1 MGDLVE
7 EGGVAKPRIIV
18 TRKWPEQVEAALR
31 AEFDVELNV
40 MDRPMTTAALKDALG
55 KCDAL
60 CPTVSDSINADVLS
74 AEPLRA
80 KMLGSYG
87 VGFNHIDLE
96 AAKKR
101 KLVVSNTPEVL
112 TDCTADL
119 AMTLLLMIARRTG
132 EGERHVRGGHWTG
145 WRPTHMM
152 GTKVTGKTLGL
163 IGMGRIARAMAH
175 KAHHGFG
182 MKIIFNDPFPP
193 PAEVVKSL
201 SAESR
206 PTIEDVLRE
215 ADFVSLHCP
224 GGKETHHLINAGR
237 LQLMKPSA
245 FLVNSARG
253 DVVDQHALIDALK
266 KHTIA
271 GAALDVYE
279 GEPAVP
285 EELKHMENVVVLPH
299 LGSASME
306 TRVAMGMRVL
316 ENLKA
321 FFAGKE
327 PRDRVA

>member
-1 MGDLVE
+1 MS
-7 EGGVAKPRIIV
+7 KPKIIV
-18 TRKWPEQVEAALR
+18 TRKWPEQVETALR

-80 KMLGSYG
+80 KILGSYG

-96 AAKKR
+96 AVKKR
-101 KLVVSNTPEVL
+101 KLVVTNTPEVL

-119 AMTLLLMIARRTG
+119 AMTLLLMIARRAG
-132 EGERHVRGGHWTG
+132 EGERHVRSGHWTG

-201 SAESR
+201 AAESR

-224 GGKETHHLINAGR
+224 GGKETHHLINAER
-237 LQLMKPSA
+237 LKLMKPSA

-253 DVVDQHALIDALK
+253 DVVDQHSLIDALR